1 MCRGAMRLAA
11 LSLFVFALS
20 ACGPKS
26 TTTPDAGPDTS
37 CGLDCAA
44 QARYGL
50 IVERCFEYSESTSTP
65 QDPPALGAWVRPV
78 FTLEGGVK
86 VLPVEYRVNGQI
98 KMIDSFT
105 IRDGNLYLVRREFS
119 GTGQSVTYK
128 TGMDLTGVQWL
139 AMESGPGETYTT
151 NTDAFVANTSSG
163 ASTPTTYRMTTA
175 DASASELKTSLT
187 TYTSGLKLLVGET
200 PDHGS
205 DPRRVFVPDV
215 GFVLIAS
222 SFSLLPGT
230 TVPLSVQKIRDI
242 GSPDGGS
249 EGCSLGVP

>member
-1 MCRGAMRLAA
+1 MRLTF
-11 LSLFVFALS
+11 LSLIASVLA
-20 ACGPKS
+20 ACGPRP

-44 QARYGL
+44 QNRYGL
-50 IVERCFEYSESTSTP
+50 IVDRCFEYSDSNTTP
-65 QDPPALGAWVRPV
+65 ADPPALGAWVRPV
-78 FTLEGGVK
+78 FTLEGGLK

-105 IRDGNLYLVRREFS
+105 IRGGALYLVRREFS

-128 TGMDLTGVQWL
+128 TGMDITGVQWL
-139 AMESGPGETYTT
+139 QMESGAGETYTT
-151 NTDAFVANTSSG
+151 ETDAFVANPSG
-163 ASTPTTYRMTTA
+163 GVSTPTTYRMSTA
-175 DASASELKTSLT
+175 AASASELKTVLT

-222 SFSLLPGT
+222 SFSLRPGT
-230 TVPLSVQKIRDI
+230 AASYHLQKIRDI

-249 EGCSLGVP
+249 EGCSVGAP